1 MPASPGHESR
11 GRARMSPSDPTE
23 SLSPLR
29 VAHRHQGLGRRLR
42 RAPGTS
48 GPESGEAFAAESQA
62 RGSPAASPRR
72 GGGSREPS
80 AHAPSLTDPSSA
92 RTDARRRGSR
102 SGHAHPYR
110 IGWSCEAL
118 PGSLAA
124 RRGSGRSHAG
134 PLRALRAAAL
144 QTQRKGHETRDCCLS
159 ALPRP
164 CPPGL
169 HGMAGV

>member
-1 MPASPGHESR
+1 MKAAVGRECPLLTPQKASHPSVWPTDTKAWGGGSAGRRGPQDQRAARRSR
-11 GRARMSPSDPTE
+11 RRARPEAPQ
-23 SLSPLR
+23 LR
-29 VAHRHQGLGRRLR
+29 PHAG
-42 RAPGTS
+42 
-48 GPESGEAFAAESQA
+48 
-62 RGSPAASPRR
+62 